1 MTWENGPTLAQLAAE
16 ERRQR
21 RTYPRNKVTFGI
33 GAFGI
38 PSATTILVAGL
49 LLVLVRRQWIHIVVI
64 AAVSGLTTSLILL
77 TLIPLAPEHDVVLAS
92 VSLTAAVAAGLG
104 RLAAKAMVRLAQ

>member
-77 TLIPLAPEHDVVLAS
+77 TLIPFAPEHTLTYLG
-92 VSLTAAVAAGLG
+92 VSFAAMVAAGLG
-104 RLAAKAMVRLAQ
+104 RLAAKTMVRVAQ